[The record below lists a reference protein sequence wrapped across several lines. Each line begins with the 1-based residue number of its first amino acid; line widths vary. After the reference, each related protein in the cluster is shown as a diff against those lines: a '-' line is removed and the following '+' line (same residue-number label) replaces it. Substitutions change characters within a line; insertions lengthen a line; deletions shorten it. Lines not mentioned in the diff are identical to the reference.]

1 MIGLIYLWWIWMA
14 AAALLL
20 ALEIVVPG
28 FIFLGF
34 AIGAAAVGL
43 WLVVGFAM
51 GWHWL
56 VLAFAVVSL
65 IAWIALRRLVGI
77 RKGQVKTWDRDINED

>member
-1 MIGLIYLWWIWMA
+1 MIYLWWAWMA
-14 AAALLL
+14 AAAVLLV
-20 ALEIVVPG
+20 LEMVVPG
-28 FIFLGF
+28 FLFLGF

-43 WLVVGFAM
+43 WLVAGYAV

-56 VLAFAVVSL
+56 VLVFALVSL
-65 IAWIALRRLVGI
+65 AAWIALRQMVGI